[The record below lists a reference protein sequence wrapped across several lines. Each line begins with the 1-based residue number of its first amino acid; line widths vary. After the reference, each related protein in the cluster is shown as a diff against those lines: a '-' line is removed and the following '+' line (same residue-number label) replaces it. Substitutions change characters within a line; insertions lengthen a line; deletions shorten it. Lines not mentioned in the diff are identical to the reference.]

1 MQGWRKTMEDT
12 HIARIEFTK
21 GMSLFGVFD
30 GHGGTLFLRDSFII
44 RRSLSGDVL
53 LEASSF

>member
-1 MQGWRKTMEDT
+1 MDDT